1 MACFWDFQALAPLVA
16 ETPGQYSSCPQQEL
30 PLLLNWVLG
39 YHFVQILWSV
49 MERTSIFAVA

>member
-30 PLLLNWVLG
+30 PLLLNWVL
-39 YHFVQILWSV
+39 
-49 MERTSIFAVA
+49 AVCLGTQYGG